1 MEYVPAA
8 ECRACTA
15 EFTLCSIY
23 TAGGPGSGSALR
35 NLLCSAAF
43 TAFCRT
49 RGTLQH
55 LQHAAKL
62 QRPQNSLYSAAL
74 TALCS
79 ICSAREFAV
88 RPRTPRGAEKCS
100 SSALPPSHSRQRRSF
115 PHYPAVPDRHN
126 STPGTPC
133 RPGRCT
139 KHKICRTLLPC
150 PYGQPPSCAFPGQ
163 EGPRCVHPGSPG
175 RDLTRKQE
183 LKQETRPAPAA
194 RRGRVQRGF

>member
-1 MEYVPAA
+1 ML
-8 ECRACTA
+8 RSFRFSTQHG
-15 EFTLCSIY
+15 LRS
-23 TAGGPGSGSALR
+23 GSGASCLHCGICA
-35 NLLCSAAF
+35 
-43 TAFCRT
+43 
-49 RGTLQH
+49 LQH
-55 LQHAAKL
+55 LQRSAELAARCSICSTL
-62 QRPQNSLYSAAL
+62 RNCSARRIHRVLRNL

-79 ICSAREFAV
+79 ICSAREFAG
-88 RPRTPRGAEKCS
+88 RPRTPRSAEKCS
-100 SSALPPSHSRQRRSF
+100 SSALPPSHSRQWRSF
-115 PHYPAVPDRHN
+115 PHYPAVPDRH
-126 STPGTPC
+126 SAPGTPC

-175 RDLTRKQE
+175 RNLTRKQE